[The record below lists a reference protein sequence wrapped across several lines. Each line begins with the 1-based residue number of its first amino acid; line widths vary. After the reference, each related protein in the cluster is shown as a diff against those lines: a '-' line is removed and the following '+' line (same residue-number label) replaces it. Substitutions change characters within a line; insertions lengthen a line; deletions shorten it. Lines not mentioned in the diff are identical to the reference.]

1 MKYSLYYYE
10 INKTKKGNTYYN
22 LYRGGRE
29 YKLLQLDKKPLKKNI
44 PENCT
49 LLVVHLKKSIT
60 IEGNDNIIK
69 YLFNNNR
76 NNKK

>member
-10 INKTKKGNTYYN
+10 INKTKKKDTYYN

-29 YKLLQLDKKPLKKNI
+29 YKLLQFEKKPLKKKI
-44 PENCT
+44 PENLT
-49 LLVVHLKKSIT
+49 LLVVHLKKSVV

-69 YLFNNNR
+69 YLY
-76 NNKK
+76 NNK